1 MEGDAQTG
9 DSPAFSTMSA
19 PAGGNT
25 IVSSAED
32 VEMSMVRT
40 GDIGQGPT
48 GSSTAIPEDNGG
60 VHPFGNEF
68 GDPFLEDPF
77 AGLSAEEREEI
88 ENDPEANA
96 EDELDELDD

>member
-1 MEGDAQTG
+1 
-9 DSPAFSTMSA
+9 MSA

-40 GDIGQGPT
+40 SDIRQGPT

-60 VHPFGNEF
+60 VHPFRNKF
-68 GDPFLEDPF
+68 GDPFLKDPF

-88 ENDPEANA
+88 ENDLEANE
-96 EDELDELDD
+96 EDELDELDN